1 MLNDYCE
8 SAFYK
13 ANFSYGEYTARRG
26 TQEARRFWFR
36 WGNPC
41 DRYARRAMKGDRSE
55 KKKDSRGLIRNR
67 LKSVNIDTTEEEIDN
82 ILTECFDS
90 EVCRIKWCYFQRKQT
105 LSNSWDSLG
114 RVKT

>member
-41 DRYARRAMKGDRSE
+41 DRYARRAMKEDRSE
-55 KKKDSRGLIRNR
+55 KKKNSRGLIRSR
-67 LKSVNIDTTEEEIDN
+67 LKSVNIDTTEEEIEN
-82 ILTECFDS
+82 ILTECFNS
-90 EVCRIKWCYFQRKQT
+90 ESCCIRWWNYY
-105 LSNSWDSLG
+105 
-114 RVKT
+114 

>member
-41 DRYARRAMKGDRSE
+41 DRYARRAMKEDRSE
-55 KKKDSRGLIRNR
+55 KKKNSRGLIR
-67 LKSVNIDTTEEEIDN
+67 S
-82 ILTECFDS
+82 ILLNASTAKAVVSDGGIITRESKLFKL
-90 EVCRIKWCYFQRKQT
+90 V
-105 LSNSWDSLG
+105 G
-114 RVKT
+114 

>member
-41 DRYARRAMKGDRSE
+41 DRYARRSMKEDRSE
-55 KKKDSRGLIRNR
+55 KKKDSRGLIRSR
-67 LKSVNIDTTEEEIDN
+67 LKSVNIDTAEEGIEN
-82 ILTECFDS
+82 ILKALETAKKRLDANVNFELTM
-90 EVCRIKWCYFQRKQT
+90 ELLMLTIQE
-105 LSNSWDSLG
+105 NS
-114 RVKT
+114 

>member
-36 WGNPC
+36 W
-41 DRYARRAMKGDRSE
+41 
-55 KKKDSRGLIRNR
+55 
-67 LKSVNIDTTEEEIDN
+67 EILV
-82 ILTECFDS
+82 IVTFA
-90 EVCRIKWCYFQRKQT
+90 VR
-105 LSNSWDSLG
+105 
-114 RVKT
+114 

>member
-41 DRYARRAMKGDRSE
+41 DRYARRAMKEDRSE
-55 KKKDSRGLIRNR
+55 KKKDSRGHIRSR
-67 LKSVNIDTTEEEIDN
+67 LKSVNIDTAEDEIEN
-82 ILTECFDS
+82 ILTECFNS
-90 EVCRIKWCYFQRKQT
+90 ESCCIRWWNYY
-105 LSNSWDSLG
+105 
-114 RVKT
+114 